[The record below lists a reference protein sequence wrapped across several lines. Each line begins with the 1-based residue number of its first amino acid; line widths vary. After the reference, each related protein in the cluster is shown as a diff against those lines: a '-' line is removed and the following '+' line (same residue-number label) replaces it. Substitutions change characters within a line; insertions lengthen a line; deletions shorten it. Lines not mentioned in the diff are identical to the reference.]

1 MLLIYTQKITPRIIY
16 IFKHICTNML
26 GISIRFTSKIEEF
39 IAHDGMKL
47 SYGKQALGNELFIQN
62 TGLLMEQG
70 LSEVEIKVQPWGE
83 SFCFFPATEKSDLPF
98 DIFAASFYLLSRYEE
113 YLPHVKDEYGRF
125 PASESLAEQEGFLQK
140 PVVDVWA
147 YKFREV
153 LQQRFPDLN
162 EKDRSFSVQTIIAVE
177 HAFSYRNKG
186 FVRSLI
192 GMLMDLLK
200 LQFTKVLDRIQ
211 VLLRLKKDPFNIFED
226 LILLIKQHHIK
237 LMFLFQLSDFTV
249 HDRNINPNRLP
260 HRSVIKY
267 VADYTKVG
275 LLLGYYA
282 LRNIKTLRKEKLRLE
297 EIVHSPLQAVLNSK
311 YNLSLP
317 EHYNNLTE
325 LEIPDDYSM
334 GYPEKHGFRAGTCT
348 PFLFYDINTEVT
360 TPLKIHPYVLNSN
373 VLEEESTGK
382 MKSEVAKMLQAVKV
396 VEGNFNA
403 IFKNQDFSDYS
414 DKELYYSFL
423 KQIHEIK

>member
-16 IFKHICTNML
+16 IFKHVCTNML

-98 DIFAASFYLLSRYEE
+98 DIFAASFFLLSRYEE
-113 YLPHVKDEYGRF
+113 YLPHVKDEHGRF
-125 PASESLAEQEGFLQK
+125 PASESLAEQEGFLQN

-147 YKFREV
+147 YKFLEV
-153 LQQRFPDLN
+153 IRQRFPDLN
-162 EKDRSFSVQTIIAVE
+162 KNKRTFSARTIIAVE

-186 FVRSLI
+186 FVRSFV
-192 GMLMDLLK
+192 GMLMDLVK
-200 LQFTKVLDRIQ
+200 LQFGKVLDRIQ

-226 LILLIKQHHIK
+226 LILLLKQHDIK
-237 LMFLFQLSDFTV
+237 LLFLFQLSDFTV
-249 HDRNINPNRLP
+249 HDRNINPNRMP

-282 LRNIKTLRKEKLRLE
+282 LQNIKTLRKEKLRLE

-334 GYPEKHGFRAGTCT
+334 GYPETHGFRAGTCT

-360 TPLKIHPYVLNSN
+360 TPLKIHPYAFNSN
-373 VLEEESTGK
+373 ILEQEDTGK
-382 MKSEVAKMLQAVKV
+382 MKSEVAKMLQEVKA
-396 VEGNFNA
+396 VEGCFNT

>member
-1 MLLIYTQKITPRIIY
+1 
-16 IFKHICTNML
+16 ML

-39 IAHDGMKL
+39 IAHDGLKL

-70 LSEVEIKVQPWGE
+70 LSEVDIKVQPWGE

-140 PVVDVWA
+140 PVIDVWA
-147 YKFREV
+147 LKFHEI
-153 LQQRFPDLN
+153 LTQRFPALKRKNRRFDTL
-162 EKDRSFSVQTIIAVE
+162 TIVAVE
-177 HAFSYRNKG
+177 HVFSYKNKG

-192 GMLMDLLK
+192 GGLTDLLK
-200 LQFTKVLDRIQ
+200 LQFGKVLDRIQ
-211 VLLRLKKDPFNIFED
+211 VLLGFKKDPFNIFGD
-226 LILLIKQHHIK
+226 LIELIKQYRLK
-237 LMFLFQLSDFTV
+237 MLFMFQLSDFSIY
-249 HDRNINPNRLP
+249 DRNINPNRMS

-275 LLLGYYA
+275 LFLGHDA
-282 LRNIKTLRKEKLRLE
+282 LREISILKKEKRRLE
-297 EIVHSPLQAVLNSK
+297 DIVHSPLNAAINTK
-311 YNLSLP
+311 YNLTLP

-325 LEIPDDYSM
+325 LEIPEDYSM
-334 GYPEKHGFRAGTCT
+334 GYPESHGFRAGTCT
-348 PFLFYDINTEVT
+348 PFLFYDINTELT
-360 TPLKIHPYVLNSN
+360 TPLKVYPYAVHSN
-373 VLEEESTGK
+373 ILEKETPEK
-382 MKSEVAKMLQAVKV
+382 LKSEVAKMLQNVKA
-396 VEGNFNA
+396 VEGTFIA
-403 IFKNQDFSDYS
+403 IFKNHDFSDYF

-423 KQIHEIK
+423 KQIHEIE

>member
-39 IAHDGMKL
+39 IAHDGLKL

-70 LSEVEIKVQPWGE
+70 LSEVDIKVQPWGE

-140 PVVDVWA
+140 PVIDVWA
-147 YKFREV
+147 LKFHEI
-153 LQQRFPDLN
+153 LTQRFPALKRKNRRFDT
-162 EKDRSFSVQTIIAVE
+162 QTIVAVE
-177 HAFSYRNKG
+177 HVFSYKNKG

-192 GMLMDLLK
+192 GGLTDLLK
-200 LQFTKVLDRIQ
+200 LQFGKVLDRIQ
-211 VLLRLKKDPFNIFED
+211 VLLGFKKDPFNIFGD
-226 LILLIKQHHIK
+226 LIELIKQYRLK
-237 LMFLFQLSDFTV
+237 MLFMFQLSDFSIY
-249 HDRNINPNRLP
+249 DRNINPNRMS

-275 LLLGYYA
+275 LLLGHDA
-282 LRNIKTLRKEKLRLE
+282 LRKISILKKEKRRLE
-297 EIVHSPLQAVLNSK
+297 DIVHSPLNAAINTK
-311 YNLSLP
+311 YNLTLP

-325 LEIPDDYSM
+325 LEIPEDYSM
-334 GYPEKHGFRAGTCT
+334 GYPESHGFRAGTCT
-348 PFLFYDINTEVT
+348 PFLFYDINTELT
-360 TPLKIHPYVLNSN
+360 TPLKVYPYAVHSN
-373 VLEEESTGK
+373 ILEKETPEK
-382 MKSEVAKMLQAVKV
+382 MKSEVAKMLQNVKA
-396 VEGNFNA
+396 VEGTFIA
-403 IFKNQDFSDYS
+403 IFKNHDFSDYF

-423 KQIHEIK
+423 KQIHEIE

>member
-39 IAHDGMKL
+39 IAHDGLKL

-70 LSEVEIKVQPWGE
+70 LSEVDIKVQPWGE

-140 PVVDVWA
+140 PVIDVWA
-147 YKFREV
+147 LKFHEI
-153 LQQRFPDLN
+153 LTQRFPALKRKNRRFDTL
-162 EKDRSFSVQTIIAVE
+162 TIVAVE
-177 HAFSYRNKG
+177 HVFSYKNKG

-192 GMLMDLLK
+192 GGLTDLLK
-200 LQFTKVLDRIQ
+200 LQFGKVLDRIQ
-211 VLLRLKKDPFNIFED
+211 VLLGFKKDPFNIFGD
-226 LILLIKQHHIK
+226 LIELIKQYRLK
-237 LMFLFQLSDFTV
+237 MLFMFQLSDFSIY
-249 HDRNINPNRLP
+249 DRNINPNRMS

-275 LLLGYYA
+275 LFLGHDA
-282 LRNIKTLRKEKLRLE
+282 LREISILKKEKRRLE
-297 EIVHSPLQAVLNSK
+297 DIVHSPLNAAINTK
-311 YNLSLP
+311 YNLTLP

-325 LEIPDDYSM
+325 LEIPEDYSM
-334 GYPEKHGFRAGTCT
+334 GYPESHGFRAGTCT
-348 PFLFYDINTEVT
+348 PFLFYDINTELT
-360 TPLKIHPYVLNSN
+360 TPLKVYPYAVHSN
-373 VLEEESTGK
+373 ILEKETPEK
-382 MKSEVAKMLQAVKV
+382 LKSEVAKMLQNVKA
-396 VEGNFNA
+396 VEGTFIA
-403 IFKNQDFSDYS
+403 IFKNHDFSDYF

-423 KQIHEIK
+423 KQIHEIE